1 MAAAMDPAAWVALIM
16 LHVLDV
22 KTMTQAVYGGSD
34 RAALIRVKAE
44 KKGGVAARQLQ
55 CCNSSGGGVAARQ
68 PAEENS

>member
-22 KTMTQAVYGGSD
+22 KTMAHAVYGGSD

-44 KKGGVAARQLQ
+44 KKKEELQRGNCSVATEAEKEELQ
-55 CCNSSGGGVAARQ
+55 RGN
-68 PAEENS
+68 